1 MLNEQTIKSILQSG
15 GMTLEEQLSLKT
27 ESAVLKVQ
35 RADTGS
41 FILRLYSQEVDSYR
55 VMEWHEC
62 EGFPQVYRTYSEES
76 VFVVEEE
83 FIDGVSLAEM
93 LEGGARMD
101 ESRTLQI
108 AGKVCETLEFLHDK
122 GFIHR
127 DVKPEHVIITPDY
140 RIVLI
145 DMDASM
151 RLEAGRKNDTQLIG
165 TAMYAAPEQFGLTR
179 SDTRTDIYATGIL
192 INEMLT
198 GHHPA
203 VQQYRKG
210 RLGRIIEKCTKISP
224 DDRYQTISQLA
235 EALHDAA
242 GESTKGQSRKF
253 RKIILTVTSVICVLI
268 LAAFMWEIIPDEHA
282 DINYGDSAGSSVEK
296 NAEAEKY
303 NTTTVAY
310 AEGTDWL
317 QLYKYDDMM
326 TYGYVHRD
334 GGQHARY
341 YTQDGTLV
349 DNTFDFWIDESIG
362 NVEYW
367 YAAEKGWEIRSIGC
381 EIGATGY
388 IHAQKDGKHYAMEI
402 QVMGESF
409 SVYTALP
416 DMRDMTKNYVPTYSV
431 NWVQHGYYID
441 MEYDRNKSLTLY
453 LALMRMDDVVP
464 SCRSEYVEIKPY
476 DGEVFWDWPVYEM
489 TFYNP
494 DGGDVILEVESW
506 ALDVGFTFT
515 EKK

>member
-1 MLNEQTIKSILQSG
+1 MHTVLLNEQTIKSILRSG

-27 ESAVLKVQ
+27 ESAVFKVQ
-35 RADTGS
+35 RADTCS
-41 FILRLYSQEVDSYR
+41 FVLRLYTQEVAACR
-55 VMEWHEC
+55 AMEWHDC
-62 EGFPQVYRTYSEES
+62 EGFPQVYRTYSEEG

-101 ESRTLQI
+101 EGRTLQI
-108 AGKVCETLEFLHDK
+108 AGKVCEALAFLHDK

-127 DVKPEHVIITPDY
+127 DVKPEHVFITPDY

-198 GHHPA
+198 GYHPA
-203 VQQYRKG
+203 VQQYRRG
-210 RLGRIIEKCTKISP
+210 QLGRIIEKCTKINP
-224 DDRYQTISQLA
+224 DDRYQTIGELTD
-235 EALHDAA
+235 ALHDAA
-242 GESTKGQSRKF
+242 GESATGQSRKF
-253 RKIILTVTSVICVLI
+253 RKIILAVTAAICVLTF
-268 LAAFMWEIIPDEHA
+268 AF
-282 DINYGDSAGSSVEK
+282 SSGVNDAEELVTPEVPVSNK

-317 QLYKYDDMM
+317 QLYKYDWME
-326 TYGYVHRD
+326 TTGYVHRD

-388 IHAQKDGKHYAMEI
+388 IHAQKDDKHYAMEI

-416 DMRDMTKNYVPTYSV
+416 DLRDMTKNYVPTYSID
-431 NWVQHGYYID
+431 WVQNGYYID
-441 MEYDRNKSLTLY
+441 MEYDRNEPLTLY
-453 LALMRMDDVVP
+453 LALMRLDDVVP